1 MESTYAG
8 KLGIHPEKVTRKLG
22 VEVSLGA
29 GCAEEGALDR
39 KAALAE
45 AERDAWKDCVRS
57 GHGSCRLFPLEWN
70 LRSIWFSDLVSR

>member
-1 MESTYAG
+1 MESIYAG
-8 KLGIHPEKVTRKLG
+8 KLGICPEKVTRKLG

-45 AERDAWKDCVRS
+45 AERDADGKTPVSAVDM
-57 GHGSCRLFPLEWN
+57 
-70 LRSIWFSDLVSR
+70 DL